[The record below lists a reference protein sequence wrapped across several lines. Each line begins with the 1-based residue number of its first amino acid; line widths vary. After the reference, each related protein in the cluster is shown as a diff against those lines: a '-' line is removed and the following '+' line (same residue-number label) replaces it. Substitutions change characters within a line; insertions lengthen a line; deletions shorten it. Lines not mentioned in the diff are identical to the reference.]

1 MIKKANLKKALDELN
16 AFKKSK
22 NKKFNY
28 YSYDNAKKN
37 YNFDIFFSLG
47 TRTTGK
53 STATQRD
60 IVLQDFYEKGTQFVK
75 LCRYKDDLK
84 ALHQKSY

>member
-16 AFKKSK
+16 EFKKLK

-28 YSYDNAKKN
+28 YSYDNAKN

-60 IVLQDFYEKGTQFVK
+60 IVLQDFYDKGTQFVI
-75 LCRYKDDLK
+75 LCR
-84 ALHQKSY
+84 